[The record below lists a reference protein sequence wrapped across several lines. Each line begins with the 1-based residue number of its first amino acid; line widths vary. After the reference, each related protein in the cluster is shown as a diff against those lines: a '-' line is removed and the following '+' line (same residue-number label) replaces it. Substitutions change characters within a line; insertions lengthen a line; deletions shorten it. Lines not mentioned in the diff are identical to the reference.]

1 MKAGGVIHPAL
12 LSLLATLGHTD
23 ELLICD
29 AGYPIPAHIPRIDLA
44 YRPGHPPFL
53 DVLGAIAQELELEG
67 ALIAEEASIELGAEI
82 DRALAARAERIPH
95 TALKER
101 AQRCRGAVRTGE
113 YTRYANVILIA
124 GVAFP

>member
-29 AGYPIPAHIPRIDLA
+29 AGYPIPAHLPRIDLA
-44 YRPGHPPFL
+44 YRPGQPPFL
-53 DVLGAIAQELELEG
+53 DVLAAIVQELALEG
-67 ALIAEEASIELGAEI
+67 ALMAEEASNELGAEI
-82 DRALAARAERIPH
+82 DRTLATHAERIPH
-95 TALKER
+95 IALKER

-113 YTRYANVILIA
+113 FTRYANIILIA